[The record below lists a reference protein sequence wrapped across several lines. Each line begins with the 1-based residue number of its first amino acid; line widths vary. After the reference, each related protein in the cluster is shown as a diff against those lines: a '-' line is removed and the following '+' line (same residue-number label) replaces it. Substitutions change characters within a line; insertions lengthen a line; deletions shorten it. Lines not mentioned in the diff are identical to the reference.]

1 LITLT
6 KGDRL
11 DVNQLEVLIAVAK
24 EQSFSRAAQA
34 LHRTQPAVSQAIRR
48 LENELGEPLFD
59 RSSKDGTLT
68 AAGKVLF
75 DFAEQMLNL
84 RQGAHRAIKE
94 LKDLQHGKLAL
105 SANEY
110 TVMYLLPVL
119 SVFRARHPHIKV
131 EVKRSLASR
140 IASEVLGR
148 GVEIGVVSFKPTDQ
162 AIASIPVVMD
172 ELALI
177 VAPSHPLAHQTV
189 VSVREL
195 GAESFIAHNV
205 ASPYRERVVKTFEK
219 YKTPL
224 NIAMEMP
231 TLEAI
236 KRLVEQEMGV
246 ALVPRL
252 TAQIEIE
259 RKQIVALTVKEM
271 RLERRLQLIFRKGA
285 TLSHAARAFLP
296 PECSAAVPSEGIL
309 NSTSMPGISF
319 AAFSVPL
326 RAMIQKSEALLVTK
340 ASLCLV
346 PAPPVAE
353 LVPEVP
359 GWQLVRRT
367 VSRSV
372 QTNTEISR
380 MEFSGRIGFLGS

>member
-1 LITLT
+1 M
-6 KGDRL
+6 
-11 DVNQLEVLIAVAK
+11 DVNQLEVLVAVAN

-48 LENELGEPLFD
+48 LESELGEPLFD

-68 AAGKVLF
+68 AAGRVLF

-84 RQGAHRAIKE
+84 RHGAHRAIKE
-94 LKDLQHGKLAL
+94 LKDLHHGKLAL

-119 SVFRARHPHIKV
+119 AVFRARHPHIKV

-148 GVEIGVVSFKPTDQ
+148 GVEIGVVSFKPADQ
-162 AIASIPVVMD
+162 AITSIPVVMD

-177 VAPSHPLAHQTV
+177 VAPGHPLAAKEM

-205 ASPYRERVVKTFEK
+205 ASPYRERVVHTFDK
-219 YKTPL
+219 HKTPL
-224 NIAMEMP
+224 NISMEMP

-236 KRLVEQEMGV
+236 KRLVEREMGV

-252 TAQIEIE
+252 TAEAEIA
-259 RKQIVALTVKEM
+259 RGQVVALTVREM
-271 RLERRLQLIFRKGA
+271 RFERRLQLIYRKGA
-285 TLSHAARAFLP
+285 TLSHAARAFLRVAKGTR
-296 PECSAAVPSEGIL
+296 SAADS
-309 NSTSMPGISF
+309 
-319 AAFSVPL
+319 
-326 RAMIQKSEALLVTK
+326 
-340 ASLCLV
+340 
-346 PAPPVAE
+346 
-353 LVPEVP
+353 
-359 GWQLVRRT
+359 
-367 VSRSV
+367 
-372 QTNTEISR
+372 
-380 MEFSGRIGFLGS
+380 

>member
-1 LITLT
+1 M
-6 KGDRL
+6 
-11 DVNQLEVLIAVAK
+11 DVNQLEVLVAVAN

-48 LENELGEPLFD
+48 LEVELGEPLFD

-68 AAGKVLF
+68 AAGRVLF

-94 LKDLQHGKLAL
+94 LKDLHHGKLAL

-119 SVFRARHPHIKV
+119 AVFRARHPHLKV

-140 IASEVLGR
+140 MASEVLGR
-148 GVEIGVVSFKPTDQ
+148 GVEIGVVSFKPADE

-177 VAPSHPLAHQTV
+177 VAPSHPLAARET

-205 ASPYRERVVKTFEK
+205 ASPYRERVVRTFEK

-224 NIAMEMP
+224 NISMEMP

-252 TAQIEIE
+252 TAQVEIAH
-259 RKQIVALTVKEM
+259 KQIVALTVREM
-271 RLERRLQLIFRKGA
+271 RFERRLHLIYRKGA
-285 TLSHAARAFLP
+285 TLSHAARAFLRV
-296 PECSAAVPSEGIL
+296 AKG
-309 NSTSMPGISF
+309 MP
-319 AAFSVPL
+319 
-326 RAMIQKSEALLVTK
+326 Q
-340 ASLCLV
+340 
-346 PAPPVAE
+346 
-353 LVPEVP
+353 
-359 GWQLVRRT
+359 
-367 VSRSV
+367 
-372 QTNTEISR
+372 
-380 MEFSGRIGFLGS
+380 